1 MYSQPTVIA
10 LRDSIAVV
18 VAARE
23 PARDA
28 EQTRELR
35 EKVRA
40 AVADLKAAGWSP
52 ERVIIAVKQIARDAG
67 LNPSRN
73 LMSVSART
81 PTGRDA
87 VILDL
92 VGWSIERYYESP

>member
-1 MYSQPTVIA
+1 MYSRPSVTA
-10 LRDSIAVV
+10 LRDSLAA
-18 VAARE
+18 VAAARVSTADAE
-23 PARDA
+23 RDA
-28 EQTRELR
+28 RLR

-52 ERVIIAVKQIARDAG
+52 ERVVIAMKQVARDAG

-73 LMSVSART
+73 LMTFEART

-87 VILDL
+87 VI
-92 VGWSIERYYESP
+92 VNVIGWCIERYYESP